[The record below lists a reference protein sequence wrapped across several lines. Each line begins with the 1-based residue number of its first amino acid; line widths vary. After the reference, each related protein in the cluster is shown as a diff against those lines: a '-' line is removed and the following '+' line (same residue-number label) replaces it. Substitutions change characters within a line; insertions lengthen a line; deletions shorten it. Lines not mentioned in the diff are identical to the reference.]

1 MDINK
6 ARKNLLAHL
15 HLLPAPVQAD
25 VEFMLGEFDAAVREL
40 EELKRNAAIQ
50 SKVED
55 LPHEIWRDVVG
66 YEGLY
71 MVSNYGRVKS
81 FYGIGEKLLT
91 PSVNK
96 GGYAFV
102 VLTDIN
108 KVRKS
113 LKVHTLVARAF
124 LPNPENKPVVHHR
137 DSNRINNRVENLE
150 WVTYRENTAYA
161 SQKGSYDKKRGCDS
175 PFAKLTEKDV
185 RYIREHYRSRSHEF
199 GSNALARKFKVN
211 KNTILNVVGHIT
223 YENVNR

>member
-1 MDINK
+1 MNINK

-15 HLLPAPVQAD
+15 HFLPEPVQAD
-25 VEFMLGEFDAAVREL
+25 VQFLLEKLDTTVREL
-40 EELKRNAAIQ
+40 NEIKRNVAIQ
-50 SKVED
+50 NKVEN

-71 MVSNYGRVKS
+71 MVSDMGRVKS

-91 PSVNK
+91 PSINR

-124 LPNPENKPVVHHR
+124 LPNPENKPVVHHK
-137 DSNRINNRVENLE
+137 DSNRSNNRLENLQ
-150 WVTYRENTAYA
+150 WVTHQENSTYA
-161 SQKGSYDKKRGCDS
+161 VQKGSYDKESGCNS
-175 PFAKLTEKDV
+175 PYSKLTEDNV
-185 RYIREHYRSRSHEF
+185 RYIRSHYIPRHRKF
-199 GSNALARKFKVN
+199 GANALSRKFNVSQSS
-211 KNTILNVVGHIT
+211 ILNVIHNVT
-223 YENVNR
+223 YADIV